1 MALRARAR
9 LTRGRGAGA
18 RRLPGACANA
28 APRGGRGL
36 PPARRRPSLQ
46 FRKCA
51 ESAVRAARTR
61 GAEPSAARRA
71 WVARTGSLHVA
82 RHVAER
88 SAPGALEPTAA
99 VAEAVSSL
107 TIVDAFIVA
116 GESPPPPPPALR
128 RRFICSFP
136 DCSANYNK
144 AWKLE
149 AHLYKHTGEVT
160 RPRARPG
167 AGTGAAAAPAP
178 TAPQAM
184 SLQDVRSLGTRD
196 RRSEPIVP

>member
-1 MALRARAR
+1 MH
-9 LTRGRGAGA
+9 
-18 RRLPGACANA
+18 
-28 APRGGRGL
+28 
-36 PPARRRPSLQ
+36 
-46 FRKCA
+46 
-51 ESAVRAARTR
+51 
-61 GAEPSAARRA
+61 
-71 WVARTGSLHVA
+71 TGSL
-82 RHVAER
+82 HVAER

-116 GESPPPPPPALR
+116 GESPPAPSPALQ

-167 AGTGAAAAPAP
+167 AGPRAAAAPGPAG
-178 TAPQAM
+178 PQAM
-184 SLQDVRSLGTRD
+184 PLPDVRSLGARD
-196 RRSEPIVP
+196 RRSEPITP